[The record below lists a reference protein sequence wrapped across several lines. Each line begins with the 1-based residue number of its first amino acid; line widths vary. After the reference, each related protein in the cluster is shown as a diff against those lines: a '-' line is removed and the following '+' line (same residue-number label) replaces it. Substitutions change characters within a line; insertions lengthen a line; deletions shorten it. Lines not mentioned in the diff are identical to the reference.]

1 MLYADYDYY
10 TGTFYGRAIKED
22 DFPALIRDASAFI
35 DRLTFRRVPAG
46 QPPPNAVSM
55 AACAVAERIQTA
67 QQSGALN
74 TNAAL
79 KSENTDG
86 YSATYNTLSDTR
98 AELYAD
104 YADAAGPYLYGTGW
118 LYAGVDFGG
127 DAL

>member
-46 QPPPNAVSM
+46 QPPPDAVSM
-55 AACAVAERIQTA
+55 AACAVEERIQTA
-67 QQSGALN
+67 RQSGALN

-86 YSATYNTLSDTR
+86 LEGYHHL
-98 AELYAD
+98 
-104 YADAAGPYLYGTGW
+104 
-118 LYAGVDFGG
+118 
-127 DAL
+127 